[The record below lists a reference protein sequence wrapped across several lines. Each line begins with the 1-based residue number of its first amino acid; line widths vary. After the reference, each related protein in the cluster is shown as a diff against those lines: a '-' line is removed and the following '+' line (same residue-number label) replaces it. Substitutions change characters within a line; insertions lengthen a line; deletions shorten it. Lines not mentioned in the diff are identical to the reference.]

1 MKQLSIALMT
11 VGAAF
16 AVWSCGGQTSEV
28 RVPAQSLRHGAAELV
43 SGSVAAGGAA
53 NTSHDA
59 ADCGSPEDQEDREY
73 CCASPD
79 GATFPHIQ
87 EAYCRAS
94 CDDEGMFC
102 IDAVGNPLLDAEPP
116 HLVPGQQ
123 VTVLVLG
130 DPQTVS
136 GTTFVLNGSESDTA
150 GRRRLEATATPSEA
164 TAAGAGGGGGA
175 APAATS
181 GAGGGGGSGGGAGT
195 GGAGG
200 GGAAAALAV
209 GGAAGSGSTVGSGG
223 AGTAGAATVSGLQN
237 PTAGQLICEGS
248 CERYR
253 IVSYTLRAP
262 DAARLVSVRLLVTS
276 NANGTTL
283 AERRIE
289 FNIDRGRFRYEL
301 GFMVPL
307 TFNGERRVSVAPL
320 SGTSL
325 QTLEAT
331 NDAAWAFGIG
341 IVIYPLGVHDT
352 IGEDPRPFLRYIA
365 PIGFGLGTNVY
376 SSHAAFKEAFLTLNY
391 RFGYGAVLGVGIT
404 AAQGQF
410 LRNNF
415 APGDILPAGVPLT
428 DVIDTRYMFRPNLTL
443 TLSSDVLRGFINLID
458 QVNSTPSDSK
468 GTGR

>member
-11 VGAAF
+11 VGVAF
-16 AVWSCGGQTSEV
+16 AAWSCGGRTSDV
-28 RVPAQSLRHGAAELV
+28 KAPARTVDQKQAAVEL
-43 SGSVAAGGAA
+43 GSGGASDA
-53 NTSHDA
+53 ATITASRDA
-59 ADCGSPEDQEDREY
+59 ADCRRSTAMDEREY

-79 GATFPHIQ
+79 KGVTFPHIQ
-87 EAYCRAS
+87 EAYCRVS
-94 CDDEGMFC
+94 CDDPGVFC
-102 IDAVGNPLLDAEPP
+102 IDAVGNPLLDSEPP
-116 HLVPGQQ
+116 RLVPGQQ
-123 VTVLVLG
+123 ITVLVLG
-130 DPQTVS
+130 DPQAVAD
-136 GTTFVLNGSESDTA
+136 TTFVLNGSESDTA
-150 GRRRLEATATPSEA
+150 GRRRLEAAAASTPKPA
-164 TAAGAGGGGGA
+164 LPTHGGASGGGGA
-175 APAATS
+175 AQ
-181 GAGGGGGSGGGAGT
+181 AGT
-195 GGAGG
+195 GGAAGG
-200 GGAAAALAV
+200 SGGAAM
-209 GGAAGSGSTVGSGG
+209 GGAAGTGGTGVGGSSVLAASDTTSNGG
-223 AGTAGAATVSGLQN
+223 TSGAAALQGA
-237 PTAGQLICEGS
+237 TAGQLICEGS

-307 TFNGERRVSVAPL
+307 TFNGERRISAAPL

-331 NDAAWAFGIG
+331 NDAAWAFGVG

-352 IGEDPRPFLRYIA
+352 IGEDPRTVLRYIA

-376 SSHAAFKEAFLTLNY
+376 SSHSAFKEAFLTLNY
-391 RFGYGAVLGVGIT
+391 RFGYGAVLGVGVT

-410 LRNNF
+410 LRNNY
-415 APGDILPAGVPLT
+415 APGDILPAGVPLA
-428 DVIDTRYMFRPNLTL
+428 DVIDTRYMFRPNVTL

-458 QVNSTPSDSK
+458 QVNSTPSENK
-468 GTGR
+468 GSGR